1 MRRPTTFGPV
11 AVLSFTL
18 ALAATAVGADPSPRE
33 IRQQIDAVDKL
44 VATGK
49 LDDAAASLGK
59 GIAGLEAMLAQ
70 PAPSAAFKLLADR
83 AAKARAKLEKAG
95 ADVSALVIPATPAAA
110 PAAPGGRRPPA
121 VAGVSFSRQVAPF
134 LVATCG
140 RCHVTGRKGDFQMAT
155 YTQLM
160 NSAKV
165 SPGMGNMSEI
175 VEVILSGDMPPGG
188 GRVSPDDVGML
199 VRWIDSGAAC
209 DGDPNAD
216 LATLARAGAAPAPL
230 PEVAIPA
237 AAPLKPGDVSFAS
250 EVAPI
255 LLEQCGNCHGE
266 RDPEANLRMTSLE
279 TLIKGGG
286 SGPAVLPGKGGDS
299 LLVKKLRG
307 AGGIDGQRMPLGK
320 PPLSDAQIAT
330 ISKWIDQG
338 ARIDLLS
345 PKAALETVTAAGR
358 AQRLSDTELTKL
370 RVTAGQALW
379 RRFIPEEEPVVE
391 LRPGVALLG
400 NLPPARMDTLA
411 AQAEEVAA
419 RVRAELG
426 SGEGPMLK
434 GGVVLYAFR
443 KAYDYSEFWQVVLES
458 ERPKGLTGHAGVAG
472 DVAYGAFVLPTGEDE
487 QETRLLMAEQMAAA
501 TLAGRGLP
509 AWFCTAAGRVVASR
523 VEPKALTAQAWKRDA
538 GAAVKEL
545 GAATDY
551 FAGRSNPSAAALAG
565 GGFLGSLMSSGKLAQ
580 FVAAVDGGASFDEAF
595 QKAFRSAPQ
604 QAFMTWAS
612 RNAGR

>member
-1 MRRPTTFGPV
+1 
-11 AVLSFTL
+11 LSFTL
-18 ALAATAVGADPSPRE
+18 ALAASAGAAEPSPRE

-70 PAPSAAFKLLADR
+70 PAPPAAFKLLADR
-83 AAKARAKLEKAG
+83 AGKARAKLEKAG
-95 ADVSALVIPATPAAA
+95 ADVSALVIPSA
-110 PAAPGGRRPPA
+110 PAGAPAPAGGARRPPA

-155 YTQLM
+155 YAQLM

-188 GRVSPDDVGML
+188 GRVSPNDVGML

-216 LATLARAGAAPAPL
+216 LATLARAGAAPAPAA
-230 PEVAIPA
+230 EVAIPA

-255 LLEQCGNCHGE
+255 LLQQCGNCHGGQ
-266 RDPEANLRMTSLE
+266 DAEANLRMTSLE

-286 SGPAVLPGKGGDS
+286 SGPAIMPGKGADS

-307 AGGIDGQRMPLGK
+307 AAGIDGQRMPLGK

-330 ISKWIDQG
+330 IAKWIDQG

-345 PKAALETVTAAGR
+345 PKASLETVASAGR
-358 AQRLSDTELTKL
+358 AQRLSDAELTKL
-370 RVTAGQALW
+370 RVNAGQTLW
-379 RRFIPEEEPVVE
+379 RRFIPEEAPVVE
-391 LRPGVALLG
+391 LRPGFALMG
-400 NLPPARMDTLA
+400 NLPAARMETLA
-411 AQAEEVAA
+411 TQAEDVAT

-426 SGEGPMLK
+426 TGEGPMLK
-434 GGVVLYAFR
+434 GGVVVYAFR
-443 KAYDYSEFWQVVLES
+443 KAYDYSELWQVVLES
-458 ERPKGLTGHAGVAG
+458 ERPKGLTGHAAVAG
-472 DVAYGAFVLPTGEDE
+472 DVAYGAFVLPAGEDE
-487 QETRLLMAEQMAAA
+487 QETRLLLAEQLAAA
-501 TLAGRGLP
+501 ALAGRGLP
-509 AWFCTAAGRVVASR
+509 EWFCRGAGRVVASR
-523 VEPKALTAQAWKRDA
+523 VEPKAMLAQNWKRDA

-545 GAATDY
+545 GSATDY
-551 FAGRSNPSAAALAG
+551 FAGRSDPSASALAG
-565 GGFLGSLMSSGKLAQ
+565 GGFLGSLLSSGKLAQ
-580 FVAAVDGGASFDEAF
+580 VVAAVDGGASFDEAF

>member
-1 MRRPTTFGPV
+1 MRRPARLGSIALV
-11 AVLSFTL
+11 AWAFTL
-18 ALAATAVGADPSPRE
+18 AAVAAEPSPRE

-59 GIAGLEAMLAQ
+59 GIAGLEAMLAM
-70 PAPSAAFKLLADR
+70 PTPPAAFKILADR
-83 AAKARAKLEKAG
+83 ASKARAKLEKAG
-95 ADVSALVIPATPAAA
+95 FDVSTLVVPAPAAAA
-110 PAAPGGRRPPA
+110 PAAPGGARRPPA
-121 VAGVSFSRQVAPF
+121 VAGVSFAKQVAPF

-140 RCHVTGRKGDFQMAT
+140 RCHVTGKKGDFQMAS

-209 DGDPNAD
+209 DADPNAD
-216 LATLARAGAAPAPL
+216 LAAVARAGTAPAPVA
-230 PEVAIPA
+230 EVAIPA

-255 LLEQCGNCHGE
+255 LLEQCGNCHGDA
-266 RDPEANLRMTSLE
+266 DPEANLRMTSLE

-286 SGPAVLPGKGGDS
+286 TGPAVVPGKGADS

-307 AGGIDGQRMPLGK
+307 AAGIDGQRMPLGK
-320 PPLSDAQIAT
+320 PPLPDAQIAT
-330 ISKWIDQG
+330 IAKWIDQG
-338 ARIDLLS
+338 ARIDVLS
-345 PKAALETVTAAGR
+345 PKASLETVAAAGR
-358 AQRLSDTELTKL
+358 SQRLSDAELTKV

-379 RRFIPEEEPVVE
+379 RRFIPDEEPVTE
-391 LRPGVALLG
+391 LRPGFCLMG
-400 NLPPARMDTLA
+400 NLPSARMETLA
-411 AQAEEVAA
+411 TQAEDVAT

-426 SGEGPMLK
+426 TGAGPMLK
-434 GGVVLYAFR
+434 GGMVIFTFR
-443 KAYDYSEFWQVVLES
+443 KAYDYSELWQVILGQ
-458 ERPKGLTGHAGVAG
+458 ERPRGLTGHAAVAG

-487 QETRLLMAEQMAAA
+487 EETRLLLAEQITAAS
-501 TLAGRGLP
+501 LAGRGLP
-509 AWFCTAAGRVVASR
+509 EWFCRGAGRAVAAR
-523 VEPKALTAQAWKRDA
+523 VAPKAPLALAWKQDA
-538 GAAVKEL
+538 GAAVREL
-545 GAATDY
+545 GSATDY
-551 FAGRSNPSAAALAG
+551 FAGRADPAAAALAG
-565 GGFLGSLMSSGKLAQ
+565 GGFLGSLLGSGKLAQ

-604 QAFMTWAS
+604 QAFTTWAS

>member
-1 MRRPTTFGPV
+1 MRRPTTFRPV
-11 AVLSFTL
+11 AVLSL
-18 ALAATAVGADPSPRE
+18 ALGLAATAVAADPSPRE

-49 LDDAAASLGK
+49 LDDAMAALGK
-59 GIAGLEAMLAQ
+59 GIAGLEAMLTQ
-70 PAPSAAFKLLADR
+70 PTPPVAFKVLADR
-83 AAKARAKLEKAG
+83 ASKARAKLEKAG
-95 ADVSALVIPATPAAA
+95 ADVSALVIPAAAA

-140 RCHVTGRKGDFQMAT
+140 RCHVSGRKGDFQMAT
-155 YTQLM
+155 YAQLM

-165 SPGMGNMSEI
+165 SPGMGNMSEL

-230 PEVAIPA
+230 PEVAVPA

-250 EVAPI
+250 EVAP
-255 LLEQCGNCHGE
+255 LLLDQCGNCHGDQ
-266 RDPEANLRMTSLE
+266 DPEANLRMTSLE

-286 SGPAVLPGKGGDS
+286 SGPAVVPGKGADS

-307 AGGIDGQRMPLGK
+307 AAGIDGQRMPLGK
-320 PPLSDAQIAT
+320 PPLSDVQIAT
-330 ISKWIDQG
+330 IAKWIDQG

-345 PKAALETVTAAGR
+345 PKASLETVTAAGR

-370 RVTAGQALW
+370 RVAGGESLW
-379 RRFIPEEEPVVE
+379 RRFIPEEAPVVE
-391 LRPGVALLG
+391 LRPGFVLMG
-400 NLPPARMDTLA
+400 NLPEARMETLA
-411 AQAEEVAA
+411 TQAEEVAT

-426 SGEGPMLK
+426 TGEGPMVK
-434 GGVVLYAFR
+434 GGVVVYAFR
-443 KAYDYSEFWQVVLES
+443 KVYDYSELWQVVLAS

-487 QETRLLMAEQMAAA
+487 AETRLLVAEQLTAAA
-501 TLAGRGLP
+501 LAGRGLP
-509 AWFCTAAGRVVASR
+509 AWFCRGAGRVVASR
-523 VEPKALTAQAWKRDA
+523 VEPKALLAQGWKRDA

-545 GAATDY
+545 GSATDY
-551 FAGRSNPSAAALAG
+551 FAGRSDPAASALAG

-580 FVAAVDGGASFDEAF
+580 IVAAVDGGASFDEAF
-595 QKAFRSAPQ
+595 QKVFRSAPQ

>member
-1 MRRPTTFGPV
+1 MRRPATRVMV
-11 AVLSFTL
+11 AIVSV
-18 ALAATAVGADPSPRE
+18 ALVTAAAAVAAEPSPRE

-49 LDDAAASLGK
+49 LDAAAASLGL
-59 GIAGLEAMLAQ
+59 GIAGLEAMLVL
-70 PAPSAAFKLLADR
+70 PSPPVAFKVLADR
-83 AAKARAKLEKAG
+83 ATKARAKLEKAG
-95 ADVSALVIPATPAAA
+95 ADVSGLVIPAPAAAA
-110 PAAPGGRRPPA
+110 PAAGGARRPPVA
-121 VAGVSFSRQVAPF
+121 AGVSFSKQVAPF
-134 LVATCG
+134 LMATCG
-140 RCHVTGRKGDFQMAT
+140 RCHVTGRKGDFQMTT

-188 GRVSPDDVGML
+188 GRVSPADVGML
-199 VRWIDSGAAC
+199 IRWIDSGAAC

-216 LATLARAGAAPAPL
+216 LATVARAGVAPAPV
-230 PEVAIPA
+230 PEVALAA

-255 LLEQCGNCHGE
+255 LLAQCGNCHGAG
-266 RDPEANLRMTSLE
+266 DPEANLRMTSLE

-286 SGPAVLPGKGGDS
+286 SGPAVVPGKGADS

-307 AGGIDGQRMPLGK
+307 GGVDGQRMPLGK
-320 PPLSDAQIAT
+320 PPLSDTQIAT
-330 ISKWIDQG
+330 IAKWIDQG

-345 PKAALETVTAAGR
+345 PKASLETVTAAGR
-358 AQRLSDTELTKL
+358 AQRLSDSELTKL
-370 RVTAGQALW
+370 RVAAGQSFW

-391 LRPGVALLG
+391 LRPGFCLMG
-400 NLPPARMDTLA
+400 NLPPARMETLA
-411 AQAEEVAA
+411 AQAEDVAT

-426 SGEGPMLK
+426 TGQGPMLK
-434 GGVVLYAFR
+434 GGVIVYAFR
-443 KAYDYSEFWQVVLES
+443 KAYDYSELWQVVLES

-487 QETRLLMAEQMAAA
+487 EETRLLMAEQIAAA
-501 TLAGRGLP
+501 ALAGRGLP
-509 AWFCTAAGRVVASR
+509 EWFCRGAGRVVAAR
-523 VEPKALTAQAWKRDA
+523 VEPKATLAAAWKRDA

-545 GAATDY
+545 GSATDY
-551 FAGRSNPSAAALAG
+551 FAGRSAPAAAALAG
-565 GGFLGSLMSSGKLAQ
+565 GGFLGSLMSSGKLPQ
-580 FVAAVDGGASFDEAF
+580 FVAAIDAGASFDEAF
-595 QKAFRSAPQ
+595 QKLSRSSPQ

-612 RNAGR
+612 RNGSR